1 MVAFRHGTGSTGGY
15 DDGDGRE
22 RFGGAEGGL
31 ALARTIETE
40 IIPRLLLAHRTQSAV
55 ETASVSRVRR
65 AHEVEQLT
73 VLVLASDDRPA
84 LAYVDVLRARGATME
99 SLCLDLLAPTAKHL
113 GDLWVAD
120 IRTFADVTIGLCR
133 LQQILHH
140 LSIAFEHQVQ
150 PAESGRRIL
159 LAPAAGEQHTFGV
172 LMLGEFFRRSG
183 WDVWTHSAVHDA
195 GLLDAVR
202 SAWFDVVGISV
213 SSDARLDMVRDTLT
227 SVRRSSRNPSIGVM
241 VGGRVFVDEPA
252 LVASVGADATAIDA
266 LDAVMQ
272 AEGLAD
278 LLAGH

>member
-1 MVAFRHGTGSTGGY
+1 MVAFRQGTGSTGGY
-15 DDGDGRE
+15 DDGDARE
-22 RFGGAEGGL
+22 HFGGSQGGL

-40 IIPRLLLAHRTQSAV
+40 IIPRLLLAHRTQA
-55 ETASVSRVRR
+55 TAQTSTAGRVRR

-73 VLVLASDDRPA
+73 VLVLASDDGPA
-84 LAYVDVLRARGATME
+84 LAYVDVLRARGASME

-183 WDVWTHSAVHDA
+183 WDVWTQSAVNDA

-202 SAWFDVVGISV
+202 SAWFDVVGVSV
-213 SSDARLDMVRDTLT
+213 SCDARLDVVRKTLG
-227 SVRRSSRNPSIGVM
+227 SVRRVSRNPTIGVM
-241 VGGRVFVDEPA
+241 VGGRVFVDEPG
-252 LVASVGADATAIDA
+252 LVASVGADATAVDA

-278 LLAGH
+278 LLAGD